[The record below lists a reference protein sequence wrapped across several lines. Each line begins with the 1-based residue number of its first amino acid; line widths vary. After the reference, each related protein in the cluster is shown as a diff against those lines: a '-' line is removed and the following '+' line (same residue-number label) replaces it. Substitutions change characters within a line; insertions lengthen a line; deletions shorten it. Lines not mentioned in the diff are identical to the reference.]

1 MTNKLFRLTGL
12 ESKSKNS
19 NYIGFV
25 LDALNEYLGLG
36 IKQYSLR
43 GCGALSQ
50 RINGWME
57 DEKKNRIIIKRVREN
72 FYLIEGF
79 PEEAD
84 FLDFREKAQE
94 ILERLV
100 NGNSKNL

>member
-1 MTNKLFRLTGL
+1 
-12 ESKSKNS
+12 
-19 NYIGFV
+19 
-25 LDALNEYLGLG
+25 
-36 IKQYSLR
+36 
-43 GCGALSQ
+43 
-50 RINGWME
+50 ME